1 MKKLMIALSV
11 ILFVTSC
18 NKVTELPQVT
28 TTNPVVSDTAFI
40 VGGDVTFTGGDNK
53 TTRGVCWSTSPNPTT
68 SDNFMLDAS
77 NGAGVYS
84 IDIFSQL
91 LPNTQYFLN
100 TYAENSVGI
109 SYGNEITFNTIVD
122 NPNKAFVNVNG
133 CVECD
138 NYSVG
143 DVFTLMNGQTI
154 IVASRSML
162 DDAITDAEDLT
173 KYCTSKITNM
183 TNLFLGK
190 NSFNDD
196 ISTWDVSNVT
206 SMNVMFMDA
215 TAFNQD
221 IGNWDVSNVTDMSGM
236 FISASSFNQDIGNW
250 DVSSVTIMTTMFFNA
265 TTFNQDIGNWDVSNV
280 TSMYYMFYDAT
291 SFNQDIGNWDVSNVT
306 DMRYMFY
313 DATAFNQDIGNWDVS
328 NVYYMRGMFYQADT
342 FNQDLTQW
350 CVSNFSSMP
359 YSFSDYSALT
369 ASNHPVWGT
378 CP

>member
-1 MKKLMIALSV
+1 MKKLMIALSAM
-11 ILFVTSC
+11 LFFASC

-100 TYAENSVGI
+100 AYAENSLGK
-109 SYGNEITFNTIVD
+109 SYGNEITFNTSVD

-143 DVFTLMNGQTI
+143 DVFTFMNGQTI
-154 IVASRSML
+154 TVASRSML

-183 TNLFLGK
+183 TNLFIGK

-206 SMNVMFMDA
+206 SMDVMFMDA

-221 IGNWDVSNVTDMSGM
+221 IGNWDVSNVTDMRGM
-236 FISASSFNQDIGNW
+236 FTGASSFNQDIGNW
-250 DVSSVTIMTTMFFNA
+250 DVSSVTYMTTMFFDA

-306 DMRYMFY
+306 DMRYMFE

-328 NVYYMRGMFYQADT
+328 NVYYMRGMFYQADA

-359 YSFSDYSALT
+359 YSFSFNSALT